1 MRTSGQGVALI
12 KKFEGCELKAY
23 QCSANVWTIGYGHTR
38 GVKEGDEISADKAE
52 YILLEDLIE
61 FEKYVDQL
69 VTVSLNQDQ
78 FDALVAWTF
87 NLGPT
92 NLKEST
98 MLLRLN
104 DGQYDEVPAQMA
116 RWNRSGGEVLEGLK
130 RRRKAEGLLFQG
142 LDWQDV

>member
-1 MRTSGQGVALI
+1 VRTSGQGVALI
-12 KKFEGCELKAY
+12 KKFEGCELEAY

-92 NLKEST
+92 NLKKST

>member
-1 MRTSGQGVALI
+1 MRTGSQGVALI
-12 KKFEGCELKAY
+12 KKFEGCELQAY
-23 QCSANVWTIGYGHTR
+23 QCSADVWTIGYGHTR
-38 GVKEGDEISADKAE
+38 GVREGDEISEDKAE
-52 YILLEDLIE
+52 YLLLEDLKH

-69 VTVSLNQDQ
+69 VTTSLNQDQ

-87 NLGPT
+87 NLGPP

-98 MLLRLN
+98 LLLRLN
-104 DGQYDEVPAQMA
+104 EGQYDDVPAEMA
-116 RWNRSGGEVLEGLK
+116 RWNRSNGEVLAGLT

>member
-1 MRTSGQGVALI
+1 VRTGSQGIALI

-61 FEKYVDQL
+61 FEQYVDNL

-78 FDALVAWTF
+78 FDAVVAWTF

-98 MLLRLN
+98 LLLRLN
-104 DGQYDEVPAQMA
+104 DGQYDDVPAQMA

-142 LDWQDV
+142 LKWQDV

>member
-104 DGQYDEVPAQMA
+104 EAQYDDVPAQMA

>member
-1 MRTSGQGVALI
+1 MKTGSQGVALI
-12 KKFEGCELKAY
+12 KKFEGCELTAY
-23 QCSANVWTIGYGHTR
+23 QCSADVWTIGYGHTR
-38 GVKEGDEISADKAE
+38 GVQEADEITVDKAE
-52 YILLEDLIE
+52 YILLQDLIE
-61 FEKYVDQL
+61 FEEYVDSL

-104 DGQYDEVPAQMA
+104 DGRYEDVPAQMA
-116 RWNRSGGEVLEGLK
+116 RWNRSGGEILEGLK

>member
-12 KKFEGCELKAY
+12 KKFEGCELEAY

-61 FEKYVDQL
+61 FETYVDQL

-78 FDALVAWTF
+78 FDALVSWTF

-104 DGQYDEVPAQMA
+104 DGQYSEVPAEMA

>member
-1 MRTSGQGVALI
+1 VKTGSQGVALI
-12 KKFEGCELKAY
+12 KKFEGCELEAY

-38 GVKEGDEISADKAE
+38 GVEEGDVISADKAE

-61 FEKYVDQL
+61 FEQYVDNL

-104 DGQYDEVPAQMA
+104 DGQYDDVPAQMA
-116 RWNRSGGEVLEGLK
+116 RWNRSNGEVLEGLK